1 MKVAE
6 QEKREKNPDGVVA
19 RVRELVREYKR
30 LRGLG
35 RLKEVK
41 P

>member
-1 MKVAE
+1 M
-6 QEKREKNPDGVVA
+6 EKKKNPNGVVA